1 MEIVV
6 KHNNQPIQTKILYSI
21 STFFFLYVVTIIFF
35 TLLMLLSGCD
45 VVTGVTAVVASINN
59 MGPGLNLVGPATTFA
74 VLTDFQTWVC
84 TFSMLLG
91 RLELFTF
98 LVVLSPRFWD

>member
-1 MEIVV
+1 VV